1 LDLKRL
7 RCFQEVAAA
16 GSLSYASDRLRL
28 AQPALSRHISLLEQ
42 EIGVPL
48 FTRHGRGMQLTEAGA
63 ALLARID
70 GPLRQLERAAAEV
83 RTLSGVVSGHVAV
96 GMMPTVAAAVAGDL
110 AQQMTETYPDVALR
124 IVEGYDGHLMEWVQR
139 GNIDT
144 TLLYGPAA
152 DLHLRV
158 RPLFMEELRLV
169 FRPGTLA
176 GTSLTLAEAAKRPLV
191 LPSPTHGLRKVVDT
205 AAHIA
210 HISLSVRFEID
221 SFIVLKD
228 LAERGL
234 GCTILPRSAIKRAE
248 GEGRLASAALRRPPL
263 RRQVVLALRPGPD
276 PDRATQIVLALLDS
290 LVAIHASAG
299 DWKLTDPAG

>member
-1 LDLKRL
+1 MARW
-7 RCFQEVAAA
+7 Q
-16 GSLSYASDRLRL
+16 LSASAVTMR
-28 AQPALSRHISLLEQ
+28 PLSDSR
-42 EIGVPL
+42 
-48 FTRHGRGMQLTEAGA
+48 
-63 ALLARID
+63 
-70 GPLRQLERAAAEV
+70 
-83 RTLSGVVSGHVAV
+83 HVAV
-96 GMMPTVAAAVAGDL
+96 GMMPTVAAVVAGDL

-158 RPLFMEELRLV
+158 RPLFTEELRLV

-176 GTSLTLAEAAKRPLV
+176 GTSLTLAQAAKRPRV

-228 LAERGL
+228 LAERG
-234 GCTILPRSAIKRAE
+234 
-248 GEGRLASAALRRPPL
+248 
-263 RRQVVLALRPGPD
+263 
-276 PDRATQIVLALLDS
+276 
-290 LVAIHASAG
+290 
-299 DWKLTDPAG
+299 